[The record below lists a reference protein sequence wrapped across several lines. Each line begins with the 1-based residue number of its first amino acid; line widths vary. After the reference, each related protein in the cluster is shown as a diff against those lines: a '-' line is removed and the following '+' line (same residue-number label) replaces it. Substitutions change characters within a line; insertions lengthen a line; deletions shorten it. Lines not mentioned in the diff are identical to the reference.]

1 MLADVRCPVCGTIY
15 EDKVIFNPEEEKVL
29 CIKCGDVVCEILPTF
44 SSHFK
49 LKYDNK
55 NDICSWSTEG
65 YATSQYYK
73 EQKKQCKGNIFP
85 VTGRK

>member
-1 MLADVRCPVCGTIY
+1 MLADVRCPKCGHIY

-29 CIKCGDVVCEILPTF
+29 CAECIDIECEILPNF

-55 NDICSWSTEG
+55 KDICSWSTEG
-65 YATSQYYK
+65 YSKSQYYK
-73 EQKKQCKGNIFP
+73 EYDKQAKGNVFP